1 MNPEIAQLVKS
12 HFPMLTEP
20 ALQEDIATVGKLIEY
35 KEGQVIMNFG
45 SYVKGVPL
53 LVKGSIRVVREDKEE
68 DKEMLLYFLR
78 AGETCSMSFSCCMAD
93 KQSDIR
99 TTAEDDS
106 TIIAIPIK
114 YVNDWMSKYASW
126 RNFVMSSY
134 DSRMQ
139 TLVKTLDSI
148 AFRKMDERLWEYLLK
163 RSEAHDSKIIFFILI
178 YSILK
183 SLLVIRRRILI
194 NLFSKLSSRNRV
206 DRRIWSAFFM

>member
-1 MNPEIAQLVKS
+1 MNPEITKLVKS
-12 HFPMLTEP
+12 HFPMLAEP
-20 ALQEDIATVGKLIEY
+20 ALQEAIATVGNIMEF

-45 SYVKGVPL
+45 SYVKAVPL

-68 DKEMLLYFLR
+68 DKEMLLYFLT

-114 YVNDWMSKYASW
+114 YVNEWMSKYASW

-163 RSEAHDSKIIFFILI
+163 RSEAHDSNIIHSTHHKIANDLNASREAISRL
-178 YSILK
+178 LK
-183 SLLVIRRRILI
+183 QLEVKGVVALERNKIRIL
-194 NLFSKLSSRNRV
+194 
-206 DRRIWSAFFM
+206 

>member
-163 RSEAHDSKIIFFILI
+163 RSEAHDSKIIHSTHHKIANDLNA
-178 YSILK
+178 SREAVSRLLK
-183 SLLVIRRRILI
+183 QLEIKGKVVLERNKIRIL
-194 NLFSKLSSRNRV
+194 
-206 DRRIWSAFFM
+206 